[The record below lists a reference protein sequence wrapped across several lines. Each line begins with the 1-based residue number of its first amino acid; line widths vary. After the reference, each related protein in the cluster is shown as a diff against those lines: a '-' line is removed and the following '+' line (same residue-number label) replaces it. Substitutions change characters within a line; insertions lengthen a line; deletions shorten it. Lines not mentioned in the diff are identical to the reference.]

1 MQSHSIYSS
10 LRSDFFGDSSDPFLP
25 FFSTLHFSAPLFS
38 SLLPSEHSEIVTI
51 IESTGAIGI
60 YHTGYSAVSKA
71 ASKDYLD
78 RVFVDMMWYK
88 AFSVYLIL
96 RMKINVL
103 FQDADLVWFK
113 DPFPYFHNYG
123 KDSEGNVVIK
133 GSEHIEAFFSDDGQ
147 RSLRYSPFYANS
159 GFYYLKGNLQLAPCV
174 CLSRMAWHVALLI
187 DFAVECHSCAR
198 VQLTSRSAQQCL

>member
-1 MQSHSIYSS
+1 
-10 LRSDFFGDSSDPFLP
+10 
-25 FFSTLHFSAPLFS
+25 
-38 SLLPSEHSEIVTI
+38 VTI

-113 DPFPYFHNYG
+113 DPFPYFHSYG
-123 KDSEGNVVIK
+123 KDSEGNVIIK
-133 GSEHIEAFFSDDGQ
+133 NSEHIEAFFSDDGQ

-159 GFYYLKGNLQLAPCV
+159 GFYYLKGKSTILSMCV
-174 CLSRMAWHVALLI
+174 LVVHGMAWHGMAPCLLPLLPSVI
-187 DFAVECHSCAR
+187 PVRLLS
-198 VQLTSRSAQQCL
+198 

>member
-1 MQSHSIYSS
+1 LS
-10 LRSDFFGDSSDPFLP
+10 
-25 FFSTLHFSAPLFS
+25 PLLFQR
-38 SLLPSEHSEIVTI
+38 SEIVTI
-51 IESTGAIGI
+51 IESSGAIGI

-113 DPFPYFHNYG
+113 DPFPYFHNFG
-123 KDSEGNVVIK
+123 KDSEGNVIVK

-159 GFYYLKGNLQLAPCV
+159 GFYYLKGDIS
-174 CLSRMAWHVALLI
+174 CLCLCCRVPFLLI
-187 DFAVECHSCAR
+187 C
-198 VQLTSRSAQQCL
+198 